1 MFPPILFLIDLFRSL
16 SKTKSLTISLS
27 TSLKYLCLITPVFIF
42 SHLIWLSV
50 LCIWPKKL
58 SKIPILF
65 QNSFKLSHSIQRKA
79 LIIFLQSYSDFLRIT
94 KNQISWWD
102 WRKSFLQINFLAL
115 VSKFNSTIALK
126 QRISMLM
133 KKVEFQI
140 INRLLVENQMLKLKQ
155 AAWMELPLL
164 KAKEQ
169 YQLRKWVTLRH
180 RKVLGLL
187 STEQAT
193 KK

>member
-1 MFPPILFLIDLFRSL
+1 LFPPILFLIDLFRSL
-16 SKTKSLTISLS
+16 SKTKSLTILLS

-65 QNSFKLSHSIQRKA
+65 QNSFKLSLSIQRKV
-79 LIIFLQSYSDFLRIT
+79 LIIFLQFYLDFLRIT

-102 WRKSFLQINFLAL
+102 WRKSFLQINFLVL

-140 INRLLVENQMLKLKQ
+140 INRLLVENQMLKPKQ
-155 AAWMELPLL
+155 AAWMVLPLL

-180 RKVLGLL
+180 RKVWGLL
-187 STEQAT
+187 SMEQAT